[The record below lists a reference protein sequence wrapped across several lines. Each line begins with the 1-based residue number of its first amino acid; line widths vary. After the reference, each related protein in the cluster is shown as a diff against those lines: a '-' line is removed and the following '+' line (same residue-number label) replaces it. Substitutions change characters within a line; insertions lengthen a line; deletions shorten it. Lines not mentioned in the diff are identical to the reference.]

1 MQKHEDIEYTSYGGV
16 GRVKLLVL
24 ALASTLAQVILLAV
38 GFFISS
44 LFGANSKEMGI
55 GMSLYMAVIVI
66 ATLIFNLYLLYQ
78 RNKNLGINPWVG
90 LILCFVPI
98 INIVWGIIVYIG
110 QEGFWEEKRL
120 DGPGKV
126 WLSIFAVLLAITI
139 ATVAIKLPE
148 IKKLKD
154 RIDNEG
160 VQTKQGI
167 FGKEQYPTI
176 EPIQS
181 RKSLQSLQSLDSKNI
196 PTYGLDPSTQ
206 DFNKTTKNLNKIIEV
221 LESGKAE
228 DSKTILTEIAKN
240 QGSLNPLVIGLAT
253 NLMLQKGQVEKGLFW
268 FYAGEL
274 RTLSDLNLYKDK
286 TIPSAFL
293 KQYLGEELKGGR
305 VSALGP
311 SARTRVELFIKE
323 NPEIAKTQ
331 LSKAL
336 AWDKKTSKSYDRLWL
351 GKIGAIPQHQWQ
363 SQDNKTRDKFAQS
376 ELISIGV
383 GEIGSVF
390 KKSP

>member
-1 MQKHEDIEYTSYGGV
+1 MQKHNDLEYTSYGGV

-44 LFGANSKEMGI
+44 LFGANSKEMGMGI
-55 GMSLYMAVIVI
+55 GLYMAVIVI

-126 WLSIFAVLLAITI
+126 WLSILAVLLAITI

-154 RIDNEG
+154 HMDNEN
-160 VQTKQGI
+160 VQNKQSI

-176 EPIQS
+176 KPIQS
-181 RKSLQSLQSLDSKNI
+181 LGSKNI

-221 LESGKAE
+221 LESRKAE

-351 GKIGAIPQHQWQ
+351 GKTGAIPQHQWQ

-383 GEIGSVF
+383 GDIDSVF